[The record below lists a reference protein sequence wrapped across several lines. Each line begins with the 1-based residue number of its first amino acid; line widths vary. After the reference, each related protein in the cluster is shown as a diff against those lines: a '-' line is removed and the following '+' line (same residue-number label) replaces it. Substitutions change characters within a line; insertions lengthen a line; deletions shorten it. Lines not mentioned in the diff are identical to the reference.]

1 MKIYKDLFESAVKYA
16 NSFGLQEKIFF
27 EEMENGLKIQQ
38 GDKMIVNKGGNRQQQ
53 YENILSTLIKIA
65 IFHKK

>member
-16 NSFGLQEKIFF
+16 NSFGLQEKIFL